1 MSSMSYSSPYLPSA
15 KNEHFMKKL
24 TRKFSRQQQILFE
37 CCLHFLGKANL
48 NYVTDNFISLFRNK
62 FLKSGDRVNG
72 KIVNLFLNIL
82 RVVNPP
88 GKTHRQ
94 VVDNYLEN
102 LLTSCEKTDIREVLE
117 GPINP
122 ETSILIKCLNEKIY
136 EETVLAFPAETSVKS
151 LEKKKFHFVSVAHQS
166 EEKKRDLF
174 RLQLMSII
182 FEEICFLT
190 IMNDYNDYGAI
201 ATIHLP
207 KAGDILL
214 GNRHTLEIKANP
226 SKTSSISKSQC
237 QYGIYSGPAPVSEGN
252 PSEGFAMGLTILEKK
267 QSRSARG
274 SVNYRYKQDYIYFS
288 NEHLQNLNEDIL
300 QAIQLSGI
308 NIPPDV
314 SISFLDLLL
323 GDMNNGPSIPIL
335 VESVMLPVVAP
346 DFMGLDD
353 SAGAKAYGMKVK
365 KSNLSKK
372 SKYHPGGKNRYPNSE
387 KNKKK
392 VTRRST
398 RKSSSKKSKKK

>member
-1 MSSMSYSSPYLPSA
+1 
-15 KNEHFMKKL
+15 
-24 TRKFSRQQQILFE
+24 
-37 CCLHFLGKANL
+37 
-48 NYVTDNFISLFRNK
+48 
-62 FLKSGDRVNG
+62 
-72 KIVNLFLNIL
+72 
-82 RVVNPP
+82 
-88 GKTHRQ
+88 
-94 VVDNYLEN
+94 
-102 LLTSCEKTDIREVLE
+102 
-117 GPINP
+117 
-122 ETSILIKCLNEKIY
+122 
-136 EETVLAFPAETSVKS
+136 
-151 LEKKKFHFVSVAHQS
+151 
-166 EEKKRDLF
+166 
-174 RLQLMSII
+174 
-182 FEEICFLT
+182 
-190 IMNDYNDYGAI
+190 
-201 ATIHLP
+201 
-207 KAGDILL
+207 
-214 GNRHTLEIKANP
+214 
-226 SKTSSISKSQC
+226 
-237 QYGIYSGPAPVSEGN
+237 
-252 PSEGFAMGLTILEKK
+252 MGLTILEKK